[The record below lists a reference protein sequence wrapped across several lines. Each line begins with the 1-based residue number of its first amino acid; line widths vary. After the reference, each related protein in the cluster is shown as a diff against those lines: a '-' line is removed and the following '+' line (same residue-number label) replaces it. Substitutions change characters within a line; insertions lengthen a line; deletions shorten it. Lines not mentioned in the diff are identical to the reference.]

1 MQKFKLRNKDLDTL
15 MGIYRNSSMIFI
27 KINQLTLH
35 QFFYAH
41 ISQEAMERN
50 EPIPVREAN
59 IMTSRVLFWML
70 ARDFLYF
77 LKILMRNGNEKK
89 I

>member
-35 QFFYAH
+35 QFFYAY
-41 ISQEAMERN
+41 IYITRS
-50 EPIPVREAN
+50 
-59 IMTSRVLFWML
+59 
-70 ARDFLYF
+70 
-77 LKILMRNGNEKK
+77 NGKK
-89 I
+89 

>member
-35 QFFYAH
+35 QFFYAYIYH
-41 ISQEAMERN
+41 KKQWKEIS
-50 EPIPVREAN
+50 
-59 IMTSRVLFWML
+59 LFL
-70 ARDFLYF
+70 LEK
-77 LKILMRNGNEKK
+77 LIL
-89 I
+89 

>member
-15 MGIYRNSSMIFI
+15 MEIYRNSSMIFI

-59 IMTSRVLFWML
+59 NMTSRVLFWML

-77 LKILMRNGNEKK
+77 FKNIDEEWE
-89 I
+89 